1 MRRQSLILLLAGA
14 VGCAGKATVLPT
26 AQPSP
31 QVSAATPR
39 KTPAPAG
46 TQAPAPAPL
55 TLDSNQVSELARDVN
70 LSADSAADEAVLD
83 QLAVA
88 RPDVSSDEELP
99 SVPVSWDIDV
109 TTWGDHERVQ
119 FYLSFFEE
127 QAHPRFQIWLERMP
141 VYEPMIRQKL
151 QAANMPTDL
160 VYLAL
165 IESGFSNSAMSR
177 TRAVGMWQFMPRT
190 GKEYGLRIDSWVD
203 ERRDPVKA
211 TNAALEFLSDLYQ
224 RFGSYY
230 LAAAAYNA
238 GGGKISRGLKRI
250 GATPAT
256 PTTLASASLAP
267 DGEEALTEDED
278 EGFSDADFFKLYD
291 TKHIRR
297 ETKDYVPKLIAAARI
312 AKEPQRYGFAPPL
325 DAGPYPL
332 DSLVVNGMTGLD
344 VIADLADTSLT
355 YIRELN
361 PQYLRLATPPGTTSV
376 VRVPTGRQV
385 STQVAYEALPA
396 AERVTFAYYTAKKGD
411 TPAKVA
417 QHYGVPVGI
426 LYEANPWMRSGSAIK
441 SGRQVVVPTGGSASV
456 VVARQV
462 SIVRESPDRGG
473 SRGGYH
479 TVRKG
484 ETLGGIAKRYH
495 MSTAQLKSWNG
506 LSGNTIRVG
515 QKLRVSG
522 GASRASSTQ
531 VASRDHAK
539 GGGSTSGGSSTVKY
553 RVRSGDTL
561 SGIAKRHGVTVASIQ
576 QINNLSG
583 GLKSGTTIRI
593 PKKA

>member
-14 VGCAGKATVLPT
+14 VGCAGKASVQPT
-26 AQPSP
+26 QPSP
-31 QVSAATPR
+31 QVSTATPGA
-39 KTPAPAG
+39 TEAPVPA
-46 TQAPAPAPL
+46 APRPL
-55 TLDSNQVSELARDVN
+55 PIDSNQVSEIARDVS
-70 LSADSAADEAVLD
+70 LSADSAADEEVLD

-88 RPDVSSDEELP
+88 HPTDTTFEDELP
-99 SVPVSWDIDV
+99 AVPVSWDIDV
-109 TTWGDHERVQ
+109 TTYGDHERVQ
-119 FYLSFFEE
+119 FYQNFFEQ
-127 QAHPRFQIWLERMP
+127 QAHPRFQIWIERMP

-151 QAANMPTDL
+151 LAANMPTDL

-211 TNAALEFLSDLYQ
+211 TSAALEFLSDLYQ

-238 GGGKISRGLKRI
+238 GGGKISRGLKRV
-250 GATPAT
+250 GAK
-256 PTTLASASLAP
+256 PTVSQASSTAP
-267 DGEEALTEDED
+267 VDGEEALTEDED

-291 TKHIRR
+291 TRHIRR

-312 AKEPQRYGFAPPL
+312 AKEPQRYGFDPAPPT
-325 DAGPYPL
+325 APYPL
-332 DSLVVNGMTGLD
+332 DSLVVSGMTGLD
-344 VIADLADTSLT
+344 VVADLADTSLT
-355 YIRELN
+355 YIREIN
-361 PQYLRLATPPGTTSV
+361 PQYLRLATPPGTTSI
-376 VRVPTGRQV
+376 VRVPAGRQA
-385 STQVAYEALPA
+385 SAQLAYEALPA

-411 TPAKVA
+411 TPTKIA
-417 QHYGVPVGI
+417 QHYGIPVGVM
-426 LYEANPWMRSGSAIK
+426 YEANPWLRSGSSVKA
-441 SGRQVVVPTGGSASV
+441 GRQVVVPTGGSASV

-462 SIVRESPDRGG
+462 STVRESPDRSG

-479 TVRKG
+479 TVRRG
-484 ETLGGIAKRYH
+484 ETLGGIARRYH
-495 MSTAQLKSWNG
+495 MSIAQLKSRNN

-522 GASRASSTQ
+522 GASRSTTK

-539 GGGSTSGGSSTVKY
+539 GGGSSGGGSSVVKY
-553 RVRSGDTL
+553 KVRSGDTL
-561 SGIAKRHGVTVASIQ
+561 SGIARRYGVTVASIKQ
-576 QINNLSG
+576 ANDLSG

>member
-1 MRRQSLILLLAGA
+1 M
-14 VGCAGKATVLPT
+14 
-26 AQPSP
+26 
-31 QVSAATPR
+31 
-39 KTPAPAG
+39 
-46 TQAPAPAPL
+46 
-55 TLDSNQVSELARDVN
+55 
-70 LSADSAADEAVLD
+70 
-83 QLAVA
+83 
-88 RPDVSSDEELP
+88 
-99 SVPVSWDIDV
+99 PVSWDIDV

-250 GATPAT
+250 GATPRHHG
-256 PTTLASASLAP
+256 LASASLAP

-291 TKHIRR
+291 TRHIRR

-312 AKEPQRYGFAPPL
+312 AKEPQRYGFAPPPPP
-325 DAGPYPL
+325 APYPL
-332 DSLVVNGMTGLD
+332 DSLVVSGMTGLD
-344 VIADLADTSLT
+344 VVADLADTSLT
-355 YIRELN
+355 YIREIN

-376 VRVPTGRQV
+376 VRVPMGRQA
-385 STQVAYEALPA
+385 STQAAYEALPA

-411 TPAKVA
+411 TPTKVA
-417 QHYGVPVGI
+417 QHYGVPVGVA
-426 LYEANPWMRSGSAIK
+426 LRGESLDALRQRHQDGPAGRGAHRRQRQRGGGPPGVHRARVARSWRQPRWLPHRPEGRDAGWHREALSHEHRAA
-441 SGRQVVVPTGGSASV
+441 QVVERSLGQHHSRGPEAPGVG
-456 VVARQV
+456 R
-462 SIVRESPDRGG
+462 RESRLAPR
-473 SRGGYH
+473 SPPAI
-479 TVRKG
+479 TP
-484 ETLGGIAKRYH
+484 
-495 MSTAQLKSWNG
+495 
-506 LSGNTIRVG
+506 
-515 QKLRVSG
+515 
-522 GASRASSTQ
+522 RA
-531 VASRDHAK
+531 A
-539 GGGSTSGGSSTVKY
+539 GSTSGG
-553 RVRSGDTL
+553 
-561 SGIAKRHGVTVASIQ
+561 RHRQVQGAE
-576 QINNLSG
+576 
-583 GLKSGTTIRI
+583 R
-593 PKKA
+593 

>member
-1 MRRQSLILLLAGA
+1 
-14 VGCAGKATVLPT
+14 
-26 AQPSP
+26 
-31 QVSAATPR
+31 
-39 KTPAPAG
+39 
-46 TQAPAPAPL
+46 
-55 TLDSNQVSELARDVN
+55 
-70 LSADSAADEAVLD
+70 
-83 QLAVA
+83 
-88 RPDVSSDEELP
+88 
-99 SVPVSWDIDV
+99 
-109 TTWGDHERVQ
+109 
-119 FYLSFFEE
+119 
-127 QAHPRFQIWLERMP
+127 MP

-165 IESGFSNSAMSR
+165 IESGFSNSAISR

-211 TNAALEFLSDLYQ
+211 TDAALEFLSDLYQ

-238 GGGKISRGLKRI
+238 GGGKISRGLKKV
-250 GATPAT
+250 GAK
-256 PTTLASASLAP
+256 PTVSQASSTAP
-267 DGEEALTEDED
+267 VDGEEALTEDED

-312 AKEPQRYGFAPPL
+312 AKEPQRYGFQPAPPTSQF
-325 DAGPYPL
+325 PL
-332 DSLVVNGMTGLD
+332 DSLIVSGMTGLD
-344 VIADLADTSLT
+344 VVAQLADTSLEH
-355 YIRELN
+355 IRDLN
-361 PQYLRLATPPGTTSV
+361 PQFLRYATPPGTTSI
-376 VRVPTGRQV
+376 VRVPHGRQA
-385 STQVAYEALPA
+385 STQAAYDVLPA

-417 QHYGVPVGI
+417 QHYGVPVGV
-426 LYEANPWMRSGSAIK
+426 LYEANPWMRSGSAVK
-441 SGRQVVVPTGGSASV
+441 AGRQVVVPTGGSASV

-462 SIVRESPDRGG
+462 STVHESPDRGS

-484 ETLGGIAKRYH
+484 ETLGGIARSYH
-495 MSTAQLKSWNG
+495 MSTAQLKSMNG
-506 LSGNTIRVG
+506 MQGNTIRVG

-522 GASRASSTQ
+522 SAKRPPAQ

-539 GGGSTSGGSSTVKY
+539 GGGAASGGSSTVKY
-553 RVRSGDTL
+553 KVRSGDTL
-561 SGIAKRHGVTVASIQ
+561 TGIAKQHGVTVASIKQ
-576 QINNLSG
+576 VNNLSG
-583 GLKSGTTIRI
+583 GLKAGTTIRI

>member
-1 MRRQSLILLLAGA
+1 MRRHFLILLLAGA
-14 VGCAGKATVLPT
+14 VGCAGKASVQPST
-26 AQPSP
+26 QPSP
-31 QVSAATPR
+31 QVSTATPN
-39 KTPAPAG
+39 KAPAR
-46 TQAPAPAPL
+46 QAPSPAPL
-55 TLDSNQVSELARDVN
+55 VPLDSNQVSEIARDVN
-70 LSADSAADEAVLD
+70 VSSDSAADEAVLD

-88 RPDVSSDEELP
+88 EPDVPTSDDELP
-99 SVPVSWDIDV
+99 AVPVSWDIDV

-119 FYLSFFEE
+119 FYLNFFEE
-127 QAHPRFQIWLERMP
+127 QAHPRFQIWIERMP

-203 ERRDPVKA
+203 ERRDPVKS

-238 GGGKISRGLKRI
+238 GGGKISRGLKRV
-250 GATPAT
+250 GAK
-256 PTTLASASLAP
+256 PTISQASSTAP
-267 DGEEALTEDED
+267 IDGEEALTEDED

-312 AKEPQRYGFAPPL
+312 AKEPQRYGFQPAVP
-325 DAGPYPL
+325 AAPYPL
-332 DSLVVNGMTGLD
+332 DSLVVSGMTGLD
-344 VIADLADTSLT
+344 VVAQLADTSLS
-355 YIRELN
+355 YIREIN
-361 PQYLRLATPPGTTSV
+361 PQYLRLATPPGTTST
-376 VRVPTGRQV
+376 VRVPAGRQA
-385 STQVAYEALPA
+385 STQAAYAALPA

-411 TPAKVA
+411 TPSLVS
-417 QHYGVPVGI
+417 QHYGVPVGV

-462 SIVRESPDRGG
+462 STAREPETGS

-484 ETLGGIAKRYH
+484 ETLGGIAKRYR
-495 MSTAQLKSWNG
+495 MSTAQLKSMNH

-522 GASRASSTQ
+522 GASRSTPQ

-539 GGGSTSGGSSTVKY
+539 GGGTSTVGSGTVTYK
-553 RVRSGDTL
+553 VRRGDTL
-561 SGIAKRHGVTVASIQ
+561 SSIAKRHGVTVASIQ

-583 GLKSGTTIRI
+583 GLRSGTTIRI

>member
-14 VGCAGKATVLPT
+14 VGCAGKASVQPT
-26 AQPSP
+26 SQPSP
-31 QVSAATPR
+31 QVSTTTPR
-39 KTPAPAG
+39 KAPPAAPVPNPAPV
-46 TQAPAPAPL
+46 P
-55 TLDSNQVSELARDVN
+55 LDSNQVSEIARDVN
-70 LSADSAADEAVLD
+70 LSADSAADEEVLD

-88 RPDVSSDEELP
+88 HPTDSTFDEELP
-99 SVPVSWDIDV
+99 AVPVSWDIDV
-109 TTWGDHERVQ
+109 TTYGDHERVQ
-119 FYLSFFEE
+119 FYLNFFEQ
-127 QAHPRFQIWLERMP
+127 QAHPRFQIWIERMP
-141 VYEPMIRQKL
+141 LYEPMIRQKL
-151 QAANMPTDL
+151 LAANMPTDL

-165 IESGFSNSAMSR
+165 IESGFSNSAISR

-238 GGGKISRGLKRI
+238 GGGKISRGLKRV
-250 GATPAT
+250 GAK
-256 PTTLASASLAP
+256 PTVSQASSTV

-312 AKEPQRYGFAPPL
+312 AKEPQRYGFEPAPPT
-325 DAGPYPL
+325 APYPL
-332 DSLVVNGMTGLD
+332 DSLVVSGMTGLD
-344 VIADLADTSLT
+344 VVAQLSDTSLT
-355 YIRELN
+355 YIREIN
-361 PQYLRLATPPGTTSV
+361 PQYLRLATPPGTTSI
-376 VRVPTGRQV
+376 VRVPAGRQA
-385 STQVAYEALPA
+385 STQAAYEVLPA

-411 TPAKVA
+411 TPTKVA
-417 QHYGVPVGI
+417 QHYGVAVGV
-426 LYEANPWMRSGSAIK
+426 LYEANPWMRSGSTIK
-441 SGRQVVVPTGGSASV
+441 TGRQVVVPTGGSGSV

-462 SIVRESPDRGG
+462 STVRESPDRGG

-522 GASRASSTQ
+522 GSSRASSTQ

-539 GGGSTSGGSSTVKY
+539 GGGSSTGGATVRYK
-553 RVRSGDTL
+553 VRSGDTL
-561 SGIAKRHGVTVASIQ
+561 SGIARRYGVTVASIKQ
-576 QINNLSG
+576 VNDLSG

>member
-1 MRRQSLILLLAGA
+1 MRRQALILLLAGA
-14 VGCAGKATVLPT
+14 AGCAGKATVQPISP
-26 AQPSP
+26 PSP
-31 QVSAATPR
+31 QVATTAPR
-39 KTPAPAG
+39 T
-46 TQAPAPAPL
+46 APAPAAAPASGPAPL
-55 TLDSNQVSELARDVN
+55 VPLDSSQVSEIARHVT

-88 RPDVSSDEELP
+88 HPEGVTDDDLP
-99 SVPVSWDIDV
+99 AVPVSWDIDV

-141 VYEPMIRQKL
+141 MYEPMIRQKL

-211 TNAALEFLSDLYQ
+211 TSAALEFLSDLYQ

-250 GATPAT
+250 GATPT
-256 PTTLASASLAP
+256 VSTASASLAP
-267 DGEEALTEDED
+267 DGEEAMTEDED

-291 TKHIRR
+291 TRHIRR

-312 AKEPQRYGFAPPL
+312 AKEPQRYGFMPVSPTA
-325 DAGPYPL
+325 PYPL
-332 DSLVVNGMTGLD
+332 DSLVVSGMTGLD
-344 VIADLADTSLT
+344 VVAQLADTSLT
-355 YIRELN
+355 YIREIN

-376 VRVPTGRQV
+376 VRVPSGRQA
-385 STQVAYEALPA
+385 STQAAYQALPA

-411 TPAKVA
+411 TPTKIA
-417 QHYGVPVGI
+417 QHYGVPVGLI
-426 LYEANPWMRSGSAIK
+426 YEANPWVRSGYAVK
-441 SGRQVVVPTGGSASV
+441 AGRQVVVPTGGSASV

-462 SIVRESPDRGG
+462 STVRESPDRGS

-484 ETLGGIAKRYH
+484 ETLGGIARRYH
-495 MSTAQLKSWNG
+495 VSTSQLKAWNG
-506 LSGNTIRVG
+506 MSGTTVRVG
-515 QKLRVSG
+515 QKLRVSPG
-522 GASRASSTQ
+522 RSRSSGTQ
-531 VASRDHAK
+531 LASRDHAK
-539 GGGSTSGGSSTVKY
+539 GGGSTVGNTTTVRH
-553 RVRSGDTL
+553 RVRSGETL
-561 SGIAKRHGVTVASIQ
+561 SGIARQYGVSVASIKQ
-576 QINNLSG
+576 VNNLSG

>member
-1 MRRQSLILLLAGA
+1 MRRLTLILLLAGA
-14 VGCAGKATVLPT
+14 VGCAGKATV
-26 AQPSP
+26 QPSP
-31 QVSAATPR
+31 QVARTGPRIVGTSTSPAA
-39 KTPAPAG
+39 
-46 TQAPAPAPL
+46 APAPL
-55 TLDSNQVSELARDVN
+55 DSSQVSAITRDVN
-70 LSADSAADEAVLD
+70 LAAADSAADEAVLD

-88 RPDVSSDEELP
+88 HPADTASDDELP
-99 SVPVSWDIDV
+99 PVPVSWDIDV

-127 QAHPRFQIWLERMP
+127 QAHPRFQIWIERMP

-165 IESGFSNSAMSR
+165 IESGFSNSAISR

-211 TNAALEFLSDLYQ
+211 TDAALEFLSDLYQ

-238 GGGKISRGLKRI
+238 GGGKISRGLKSI
-250 GATPAT
+250 GATPT
-256 PTTLASASLAP
+256 VTQASSTVGP

-312 AKEPQRYGFAPPL
+312 AKEPQRYGFLPAP
-325 DAGPYPL
+325 ASTSQFPL
-332 DSLVVNGMTGLD
+332 DSLIVSGMTGLD
-344 VIADLADTSLT
+344 VVAELADTSLD
-355 YIRELN
+355 YIRDLN
-361 PQYLRLATPPGTTSV
+361 PQFLRYATPPGTTSI
-376 VRVPTGRQV
+376 VRVPHGRQA
-385 STQVAYEALPA
+385 STQAAYNALPA
-396 AERVTFAYYTAKKGD
+396 SERVTFAYYTAKKGD

-417 QHYGVPVGI
+417 QHYGVPVGV
-426 LYEANPWMRSGSAIK
+426 LYEANPWMRSGSAVK
-441 SGRQVVVPTGGSASV
+441 AGRQVVVPTGGSASV

-462 SIVRESPDRGG
+462 STVHESPDHS

-484 ETLGGIAKRYH
+484 ETLGSIAKHYH
-495 MSTAQLKSWNG
+495 MSTAQLKSWNN

-522 GASRASSTQ
+522 GASHSTTQ

-539 GGGSTSGGSSTVKY
+539 GGGATSGGSSTVKY
-553 RVRSGDTL
+553 KVRSGDTL
-561 SGIAKRHGVTVASIQ
+561 AGIAKQHGVSVASIKQ
-576 QINNLSG
+576 VNDLSG
-583 GLKSGTTIRI
+583 GLKAGTTIRI

>member
-1 MRRQSLILLLAGA
+1 MRRHFLILLVAGA
-14 VGCAGKATVLPT
+14 VGCAGKASVQPST
-26 AQPSP
+26 QPSP
-31 QVSAATPR
+31 QVSTATPN
-39 KTPAPAG
+39 K
-46 TQAPAPAPL
+46 APAPQAPSPAPL
-55 TLDSNQVSELARDVN
+55 IPLDSNQVSEIARDVN
-70 LSADSAADEAVLD
+70 VSSDSAADEAVLD

-88 RPDVSSDEELP
+88 EPNVPTSDDELP
-99 SVPVSWDIDV
+99 AVPVSWDIDV

-119 FYLSFFEE
+119 FYLNFFEE
-127 QAHPRFQIWLERMP
+127 QAHPRFQIWIERMP

-151 QAANMPTDL
+151 QAADMPTDL

-203 ERRDPVKA
+203 ERRDPVKS
-211 TNAALEFLSDLYQ
+211 TNAALAFLSDLYQ
-224 RFGSYY
+224 RFGSLY

-238 GGGKISRGLKRI
+238 GGGKVVAWPSARPDDEERTGS
-250 GATPAT
+250 T
-256 PTTLASASLAP
+256 PTAT
-267 DGEEALTEDED
+267 
-278 EGFSDADFFKLYD
+278 FFRLYD
-291 TKHIRR
+291 TGFIRR

-312 AKEPQRYGFAPPL
+312 AKEPARYGFQIGESAAP
-325 DAGPYPL
+325 DL
-332 DSLVVNGMTGLD
+332 DSMVVPDMTGLD
-344 VIADLADTSLT
+344 VIARLADTPLPHPRDS
-355 YIRELN
+355 IRSTCGSRR
-361 PQYLRLATPPGTTSV
+361 PRASPRSCAFRPGARHRPRPADAT
-376 VRVPTGRQV
+376 
-385 STQVAYEALPA
+385 LPA

-411 TPAKVA
+411 TPSLVS
-417 QHYGVPVGI
+417 QHYGVPVGV

-441 SGRQVVVPTGGSASV
+441 AGRQVVVPTGGSASV

-462 SIVRESPDRGG
+462 STAREPESGS

-484 ETLGGIAKRYH
+484 QTLGGIAKRYR
-495 MSTAQLKSWNG
+495 MSTAQLKSMNN

-522 GASRASSTQ
+522 GASRSTAQ

-539 GGGSTSGGSSTVKY
+539 GGGTSTVGYGTVTYK
-553 RVRSGDTL
+553 VRRGDTL
-561 SGIAKRHGVTVASIQ
+561 SSIAKRHGVTIASIQ

-583 GLKSGTTIRI
+583 GLRSGTTRRH
-593 PKKA
+593 PEEGVKT

>member
-14 VGCAGKATVLPT
+14 VGCTGKATVQPT

-31 QVSAATPR
+31 QVSAATPHSAQ
-39 KTPAPAG
+39 APAAA
-46 TQAPAPAPL
+46 TRAPAPL
-55 TLDSNQVSELARDVN
+55 VPLDSNQVSEIAREINLA
-70 LSADSAADEAVLD
+70 ADSAADEAVLD
-83 QLAVA
+83 QLAAAHPNVA
-88 RPDVSSDEELP
+88 SDDELP
-99 SVPVSWDIDV
+99 VVPVSWDIDV

-119 FYLSFFEE
+119 FYLNFFEE
-127 QAHPRFQIWLERMP
+127 QAHPRFQIWIERMP

-211 TNAALEFLSDLYQ
+211 TSAALEFLSDLYQ

-250 GATPAT
+250 GATPTAT
-256 PTTLASASLAP
+256 AASGPLAS
-267 DGEEALTEDED
+267 DGEEALTEDDD

-312 AKEPQRYGFAPPL
+312 AKEPQRYGFMPAP
-325 DAGPYPL
+325 AGTTPYST
-332 DSLVVNGMTGLD
+332 DSLVVSGMTGLD
-344 VIADLADTSLT
+344 VVAQLADTSLT

-376 VRVPTGRQV
+376 VRVPSGRQA
-385 STQVAYEALPA
+385 STQRAYEALPA

-411 TPAKVA
+411 TPTKIA
-417 QHYGVPVGI
+417 QHYGVPVGVI
-426 LYEANPWMRSGSAIK
+426 YEANPWVRSGSAVK
-441 SGRQVVVPTGGSASV
+441 AGRQVVVPTGGSASV

-462 SIVRESPDRGG
+462 STVRESPDG
-473 SRGGYH
+473 SHGGYH
-479 TVRKG
+479 KVRKG
-484 ETLGGIAKRYH
+484 ETLGGIARRYH
-495 MSTAQLKSWNG
+495 VSTSQLKAWNDMQG
-506 LSGNTIRVG
+506 STILVG
-515 QKLRVSG
+515 QKLRVSPG
-522 GASRASSTQ
+522 GSRASSTQ
-531 VASRDHAK
+531 LASRDHAK
-539 GGGSTSGGSSTVKY
+539 GGGSTAGGSATVRHK
-553 RVRSGDTL
+553 VRSGETL
-561 SGIAKRHGVTVASIQ
+561 TGIAKQYGVSVVSIKQ
-576 QINNLSG
+576 VNNLSG
-583 GLKSGTTIRI
+583 GLKTGTTIKI

>member
-14 VGCAGKATVLPT
+14 VGCAGKASVQPT
-26 AQPSP
+26 QPSP
-31 QVSAATPR
+31 QVSTATPEAPEAPVP
-39 KTPAPAG
+39 PAPR
-46 TQAPAPAPL
+46 PL
-55 TLDSNQVSELARDVN
+55 PIDSNQVSEIARDVN

-88 RPDVSSDEELP
+88 QPDVPSSDDEEVP
-99 SVPVSWDIDV
+99 AVPVSWDIDV

-127 QAHPRFQIWLERMP
+127 QAHPRFQIWIGRMP

-165 IESGFSNSAMSR
+165 IESGFSNSAISR

-203 ERRDPVKA
+203 ERRDPVKS

-238 GGGKISRGLKRI
+238 GGGKISRGLKRV
-250 GATPAT
+250 GAK
-256 PTTLASASLAP
+256 PTVSQASSTVP
-267 DGEEALTEDED
+267 VDGEEALTEDED

-312 AKEPQRYGFAPPL
+312 AKEPQRYGFEAAPPT
-325 DAGPYPL
+325 APYPL
-332 DSLVVNGMTGLD
+332 DSLVVSGMTGLD
-344 VIADLADTSLT
+344 VVAELSDTSLSC
-355 YIRELN
+355 IRELN
-361 PQYLRLATPPGTTSV
+361 PQYLRLATPPGTTSI
-376 VRVPTGRQV
+376 VRVPAGRQA
-385 STQVAYEALPA
+385 STQAAYASLPA

-411 TPAKVA
+411 TPARVA
-417 QHYGVPVGI
+417 RHYGVAVGV
-426 LYEANPWMRSGSAIK
+426 LYETNPWMRSGSAIK

-462 SIVRESPDRGG
+462 STAREPAG
-473 SRGGYH
+473 SGARGGYH

-484 ETLGGIAKRYH
+484 ETLGGIARRYH
-495 MSTAQLKSWNG
+495 MSTAQLKSRNG
-506 LSGNTIRVG
+506 LSSNTIRVG

-522 GASRASSTQ
+522 GSSRSTTQ
-531 VASRDHAK
+531 VASRDRAK
-539 GGGSTSGGSSTVKY
+539 GGGTASAGSSYVKY
-553 RVRSGDTL
+553 KVRRGDTL
-561 SGIAKRHGVTVASIQ
+561 SGIARRHGVTVASIRQ
-576 QINNLSG
+576 VNNLSG

>member
-1 MRRQSLILLLAGA
+1 MRRHFLILLVAGA
-14 VGCAGKATVLPT
+14 VGCAGKASVQPST
-26 AQPSP
+26 QPSP
-31 QVSAATPR
+31 QVSTATPN
-39 KTPAPAG
+39 KAPAR
-46 TQAPAPAPL
+46 QAPSPAPL
-55 TLDSNQVSELARDVN
+55 VPLDSNQVSEIARDVDV
-70 LSADSAADEAVLD
+70 SSDSAADEAVLD

-88 RPDVSSDEELP
+88 EPDVPTSDDELP
-99 SVPVSWDIDV
+99 AVPVSWDIDV

-119 FYLSFFEE
+119 FYLNFFEE
-127 QAHPRFQIWLERMP
+127 QAHPRFQIWIERMP

-203 ERRDPVKA
+203 ERRDPVKS

-238 GGGKISRGLKRI
+238 GGGKISRGLKRV
-250 GATPAT
+250 GAK
-256 PTTLASASLAP
+256 PTISQASSTAP
-267 DGEEALTEDED
+267 VDGEEALTEDED

-312 AKEPQRYGFAPPL
+312 AKEPQRYGFQPAAP
-325 DAGPYPL
+325 AATYPL
-332 DSLVVNGMTGLD
+332 DSLVVSGMTGLD
-344 VIADLADTSLT
+344 VVAQLADTSLS
-355 YIRELN
+355 YIREIN
-361 PQYLRLATPPGTTSV
+361 PQYLRLATPPGTTSI
-376 VRVPTGRQV
+376 VRVPAGRQA
-385 STQVAYEALPA
+385 STQAAYATLPA

-411 TPAKVA
+411 TPSLVS
-417 QHYGVPVGI
+417 QHYGVPVGV

-462 SIVRESPDRGG
+462 STAREPESGS

-484 ETLGGIAKRYH
+484 ETLGGIAKRYR
-495 MSTAQLKSWNG
+495 MSTAQLKSMNN

-522 GASRASSTQ
+522 GARRSTAQ

-539 GGGSTSGGSSTVKY
+539 GGGTSTVGSGTVTYK
-553 RVRSGDTL
+553 VRRGDTL
-561 SGIAKRHGVTVASIQ
+561 SSIAQRHGVTVASIQ

-583 GLKSGTTIRI
+583 GLRSGTTIRI

>member
-14 VGCAGKATVLPT
+14 VGCSGKASVQPT
-26 AQPSP
+26 PQPTP
-31 QVSAATPR
+31 QVSTATP
-39 KTPAPAG
+39 KKAPA
-46 TQAPAPAPL
+46 ASPPLAPAPL
-55 TLDSNQVSELARDVN
+55 APLDSNQVSEIARDVN

-88 RPDVSSDEELP
+88 HPDVPASDDELP

-127 QAHPRFQIWLERMP
+127 QAHPRFQIWIERMP

-165 IESGFSNSAMSR
+165 IESGFSNSAISR
-177 TRAVGMWQFMPRT
+177 TKAVGMWQFMPRT

-250 GATPAT
+250 GATP
-256 PTTLASASLAP
+256 TTVQASATLAP

-312 AKEPQRYGFAPPL
+312 AKEPQRYGFQPAPPT
-325 DAGPYPL
+325 APYPL
-332 DSLVVNGMTGLD
+332 DSLVVSGMTGLD
-344 VIADLADTSLT
+344 VVAQLSDTSLS
-355 YIRELN
+355 YIREIN
-361 PQYLRLATPPGTTSV
+361 PQYLRLATPPGTTSI
-376 VRVPTGRQV
+376 VRVPAGRQAT
-385 STQVAYEALPA
+385 TQAAYAALPA

-411 TPAKVA
+411 TPSKVA
-417 QHYGVPVGI
+417 QHYGVAVGV
-426 LYEANPWMRSGSAIK
+426 LYEANPWMRSGAAIK

-462 SIVRESPDRGG
+462 STAREPAGAS

-484 ETLGGIAKRYH
+484 ETLGGIARRYH
-495 MSTAQLKSWNG
+495 MSTAQLKSMNG
-506 LSGNTIRVG
+506 LSSSSIRVG

-522 GASRASSTQ
+522 PSRSTGTQ

-539 GGGSTSGGSSTVKY
+539 GGGSTSAGTTYVKY
-553 RVRSGDTL
+553 KVRSGDTL
-561 SGIAKRHGVTVASIQ
+561 TGIAKQHGVTVASIKQ
-576 QINNLSG
+576 VNNLSG

>member
-1 MRRQSLILLLAGA
+1 MRRFSLSLLLAGA
-14 VGCAGKATVLPT
+14 VGCAGKATV
-26 AQPSP
+26 QPSP
-31 QVSAATPR
+31 QVAKAGPR
-39 KTPAPAG
+39 IAP
-46 TQAPAPAPL
+46 TSVTVAPAPAPL
-55 TLDSNQVSELARDVN
+55 DSSQVSAITRDVN
-70 LSADSAADEAVLD
+70 LAAADSAADEAVLD
-83 QLAVA
+83 QLAA
-88 RPDVSSDEELP
+88 AHPDVASDDELP
-99 SVPVSWDIDV
+99 PVPVSWDIDV
-109 TTWGDHERVQ
+109 TTYGDHERVQ
-119 FYLSFFEE
+119 FYLNFFEQ
-127 QAHPRFQIWLERMP
+127 QAQPRFQIWIERMP

-151 QAANMPTDL
+151 EAANMPTDL

-165 IESGFSNSAMSR
+165 IESGFSNSAISR

-211 TNAALEFLSDLYQ
+211 TDAALEFLSDLYQ

-238 GGGKISRGLKRI
+238 GGGKISRGLKRV
-250 GATPAT
+250 GAK
-256 PTTLASASLAP
+256 PTVSQASSTASV
-267 DGEEALTEDED
+267 DGEEALSEDED

-312 AKEPQRYGFAPPL
+312 AKEPERYGFMPAPASIRPF
-325 DAGPYPL
+325 PL
-332 DSLVVNGMTGLD
+332 DSLIVSGMIGLD
-344 VIADLADTSLT
+344 VVAQLADTSLGH
-355 YIRELN
+355 IRDLN
-361 PQYLRLATPPGTTSV
+361 PQFLRYATPPGTSSV
-376 VRVPTGRQV
+376 VRVPHGRQA
-385 STQVAYEALPA
+385 STQAAYNALPA

-411 TPAKVA
+411 TPSKVA
-417 QHYGVPVGI
+417 QHYGVPVGFI
-426 LYEANPWMRSGSAIK
+426 YQANPWMRSGSTIK
-441 SGRQVVVPTGGSASV
+441 AGKQVVVPTGGSASV
-456 VVARQV
+456 EVARAV
-462 SIVRESPDRGG
+462 STVRESPDRGS

-506 LSGNTIRVG
+506 LEGNTIRVG

-522 GASRASSTQ
+522 GAKRAPSQ

-539 GGGSTSGGSSTVKY
+539 GGGATSGGSSTVKY
-553 RVRSGDTL
+553 KVRSGDTL
-561 SGIAKRHGVTVASIQ
+561 SGIAKQHGVSVASIKQ
-576 QINNLSG
+576 VNNLSG
-583 GLKSGTTIRI
+583 GLKAGTTIRI

>member
-1 MRRQSLILLLAGA
+1 MRRHSLILLLAGA
-14 VGCAGKATVLPT
+14 VGCAGKASVQPT
-26 AQPSP
+26 SQPSP
-31 QVSAATPR
+31 QVSTATP
-39 KTPAPAG
+39 KKASPVVPAPP
-46 TQAPAPAPL
+46 PAPIVP
-55 TLDSNQVSELARDVN
+55 LDSTQVSEIARDVN
-70 LSADSAADEAVLD
+70 LSSDSAADEAVLD

-88 RPDVSSDEELP
+88 HPDVPAGDDELP
-99 SVPVSWDIDV
+99 AVPVSWDIDV

-127 QAHPRFQIWLERMP
+127 QAHPRFQIWIERMP

-165 IESGFSNSAMSR
+165 IESGFSTSAISR
-177 TRAVGMWQFMPRT
+177 TRAGGRWQFMPRT

-203 ERRDPVKA
+203 ERRDPVKS

-238 GGGKISRGLKRI
+238 GGGKISRGLKRV
-250 GATPAT
+250 GAR
-256 PTTLASASLAP
+256 PTVSQASSTVP
-267 DGEEALTEDED
+267 VDGEEALTEDDD

-312 AKEPQRYGFAPPL
+312 AKEPQRYGFEPAPPM
-325 DAGPYPL
+325 APYPL
-332 DSLVVNGMTGLD
+332 DSLVVSGMTGLD
-344 VIADLADTSLT
+344 VVAELSDTSLT
-355 YIRELN
+355 YIREIN
-361 PQYLRLATPPGTTSV
+361 PQYLRLATPPGTTSI
-376 VRVPTGRQV
+376 VRVPAGKQA
-385 STQVAYEALPA
+385 SAQAAYAALPA

-411 TPAKVA
+411 TPARVA
-417 QHYGVPVGI
+417 QHYGVAVGV

-441 SGRQVVVPTGGSASV
+441 AGRQVVVPTGGSASV

-462 SIVRESPDRGG
+462 STAHEPAG
-473 SRGGYH
+473 SSARGGYH

-484 ETLGGIAKRYH
+484 ETLGGIARRYH
-495 MSTAQLKSWNG
+495 MSTARLKSMNG
-506 LSGNTIRVG
+506 LSSNNIRVG

-522 GASRASSTQ
+522 SSRSTTQ

-539 GGGSTSGGSSTVKY
+539 GGGSAGAGTSYVKY

-561 SGIAKRHGVTVASIQ
+561 SGIARRHGVSVASIQ

>member
-1 MRRQSLILLLAGA
+1 MRRHSLILLLAGA
-14 VGCAGKATVLPT
+14 IGCAGKASVQST
-26 AQPSP
+26 QPSP
-31 QVSAATPR
+31 QVSTATPK
-39 KTPAPAG
+39 KTPVSPV
-46 TQAPAPAPL
+46 PAPAPIVP
-55 TLDSNQVSELARDVN
+55 LDSTQVSEIARDFN

-88 RPDVSSDEELP
+88 HPDVPASDDELP
-99 SVPVSWDIDV
+99 AVPVSWDIDV

-127 QAHPRFQIWLERMP
+127 QAHPRFQIWIERMP

-165 IESGFSNSAMSR
+165 IESGFSNSAISR

-238 GGGKISRGLKRI
+238 GGGKISRGLKRV
-250 GATPAT
+250 GAK
-256 PTTLASASLAP
+256 PTVSQASATTSV

-312 AKEPQRYGFAPPL
+312 AKEPQRYGFDAAPPT
-325 DAGPYPL
+325 APYPL
-332 DSLVVNGMTGLD
+332 DSLVVSGMTGLD
-344 VIADLADTSLT
+344 VVAQLADTSLT
-355 YIRELN
+355 YIREIN
-361 PQYLRLATPPGTTSV
+361 PQYLRLATPPGTTSI
-376 VRVPTGRQV
+376 VRVPSGRQA
-385 STQVAYEALPA
+385 STQAAYAALPA

-417 QHYGVPVGI
+417 QHYGVPVGV

-462 SIVRESPDRGG
+462 STVREPAGG
-473 SRGGYH
+473 GSSRGGYH

-484 ETLGGIAKRYH
+484 ETLGGIARRYH
-495 MSTAQLKSWNG
+495 MSTAQLKSWNN
-506 LSGNTIRVG
+506 LSGNNIRVG

-522 GASRASSTQ
+522 GASRSTTQ

-539 GGGSTSGGSSTVKY
+539 GGGASSGGASTVKY
-553 RVRSGDTL
+553 KVRSGDTL
-561 SGIAKRHGVTVASIQ
+561 SSIAKRHGVTIASIQ

>member
-1 MRRQSLILLLAGA
+1 
-14 VGCAGKATVLPT
+14 
-26 AQPSP
+26 
-31 QVSAATPR
+31 
-39 KTPAPAG
+39 
-46 TQAPAPAPL
+46 
-55 TLDSNQVSELARDVN
+55 
-70 LSADSAADEAVLD
+70 
-83 QLAVA
+83 
-88 RPDVSSDEELP
+88 
-99 SVPVSWDIDV
+99 
-109 TTWGDHERVQ
+109 
-119 FYLSFFEE
+119 
-127 QAHPRFQIWLERMP
+127 
-141 VYEPMIRQKL
+141 
-151 QAANMPTDL
+151 MPTDL

-165 IESGFSNSAMSR
+165 IESGFSNSAISR

-203 ERRDPVKA
+203 ERRDPVKS

-250 GATPAT
+250 GATPMAT
-256 PTTLASASLAP
+256 PASATLAP
-267 DGEEALTEDED
+267 DGEEAMTEDED

-312 AKEPQRYGFAPPL
+312 AKEPQRYGFAPVLP
-325 DAGPYPL
+325 ATPYSL
-332 DSLVVNGMTGLD
+332 DSLVVSGMTGLD
-344 VIADLADTSLT
+344 VVADLADTSLT

-376 VRVPTGRQV
+376 IRVPSGRQA
-385 STQVAYEALPA
+385 STQTAYEALPA

-411 TPAKVA
+411 TPTKIA
-417 QHYGVPVGI
+417 QHYGVPVGVI
-426 LYEANPWMRSGSAIK
+426 YEANPWVRSGSAVK
-441 SGRQVVVPTGGSASV
+441 AGRQVVVPTGGSASV

-462 SIVRESPDRGG
+462 STVRESPDRGS

-479 TVRKG
+479 KVRKG
-484 ETLGGIAKRYH
+484 ETLGGIARRYH
-495 MSTAQLKSWNG
+495 VSTSQLRAWNG
-506 LSGNTIRVG
+506 LQGSTIRVG
-515 QKLRVSG
+515 QNLRVSG
-522 GASRASSTQ
+522 SSRQASSQ

-539 GGGSTSGGSSTVKY
+539 GGGSAGGGSATVKY

-561 SGIAKRHGVTVASIQ
+561 SGIAKRYGVTVASIKQ
-576 QINNLSG
+576 VNNLSG

-593 PKKA
+593 PKRA

>member
-1 MRRQSLILLLAGA
+1 MRRQSLVLLLAGA
-14 VGCAGKATVLPT
+14 VGCAGKASVQPT
-26 AQPSP
+26 SQPSP
-31 QVSAATPR
+31 QVSAATPS
-39 KTPAPAG
+39 KAPA
-46 TQAPAPAPL
+46 ALPVPAPAPIAP
-55 TLDSNQVSELARDVN
+55 LDSSQVSEIARNVD

-88 RPDVSSDEELP
+88 HPDVPASDDEEP
-99 SVPVSWDIDV
+99 AVPVSWDIDV

-127 QAHPRFQIWLERMP
+127 QAHPRFQIWIERMP

-165 IESGFSNSAMSR
+165 IESGFSNSAISR

-203 ERRDPVKA
+203 ERRDPVKS

-238 GGGKISRGLKRI
+238 GGGKISRGLKRV
-250 GATPAT
+250 GAK
-256 PTTLASASLAP
+256 PTVSQASSSAP
-267 DGEEALTEDED
+267 VDGEEALTEDED

-291 TKHIRR
+291 TRHIRR

-312 AKEPQRYGFAPPL
+312 AKEPQRYGFEPAPPT
-325 DAGPYPL
+325 APYPL
-332 DSLVVNGMTGLD
+332 DSLVVSGMTGLD
-344 VIADLADTSLT
+344 VVAELSDTSLG
-355 YIRELN
+355 YIREIN
-361 PQYLRLATPPGTTSV
+361 PQYLRLATPPGTTSI
-376 VRVPTGRQV
+376 VRVPAGRQATAQ
-385 STQVAYEALPA
+385 SAYAALPP

-411 TPAKVA
+411 TPGKVA
-417 QHYGVPVGI
+417 QRYGVAVGV
-426 LYEANPWMRSGSAIK
+426 LYEANPWMRSGAAIK

-462 SIVRESPDRGG
+462 STAREPAGG
-473 SRGGYH
+473 ARGGYH

-484 ETLGGIAKRYH
+484 ETLGGIARRYH
-495 MSTAQLKSWNG
+495 MSTAQLKSMNG

-522 GASRASSTQ
+522 SRRSTTQ

-539 GGGSTSGGSSTVKY
+539 GGGGATAGSSYVKY
-553 RVRSGDTL
+553 KVRSGDTL
-561 SGIAKRHGVTVASIQ
+561 SGIARRHGVTVASIRQ
-576 QINNLSG
+576 ANNLSG

>member
-1 MRRQSLILLLAGA
+1 M
-14 VGCAGKATVLPT
+14 
-26 AQPSP
+26 
-31 QVSAATPR
+31 
-39 KTPAPAG
+39 
-46 TQAPAPAPL
+46 
-55 TLDSNQVSELARDVN
+55 
-70 LSADSAADEAVLD
+70 
-83 QLAVA
+83 A
-88 RPDVSSDEELP
+88 RPTTSFPLF
-99 SVPVSWDIDV
+99 PVSWDIDV

-119 FYLSFFEE
+119 FYLNFFEQ
-127 QAHPRFQIWLERMP
+127 QAHPRFQIWIERMP

-165 IESGFSNSAMSR
+165 IESGFSNSAISR

-211 TNAALEFLSDLYQ
+211 TAAALEFLSDLYQ

-250 GATPAT
+250 GATPT
-256 PTTLASASLAP
+256 VTLASTTPAP
-267 DGEEALTEDED
+267 VDGEEALTEDDE

-312 AKEPQRYGFAPPL
+312 AKEPQRYGFLPASPEI
-325 DAGPYPL
+325 APYPL
-332 DSLVVNGMTGLD
+332 DSLVVSGMTGLD
-344 VIADLADTSLT
+344 VVAGLSDTSLA

-361 PQYLRLATPPGTTSV
+361 PSYLRLVTPPGTNSV
-376 VRVPTGRQV
+376 VRLPAGRQGA
-385 STQVAYEALPA
+385 TQAAYDVLPA

-417 QHYGVPVGI
+417 QHYGVAVGV
-426 LYEANPWMRSGSAIK
+426 LYEANSWMRSGGAIK
-441 SGRQVVVPTGGSASV
+441 AGRQVVVPTGGSESI

-462 SIVRESPDRGG
+462 TIARDPASG

-484 ETLGGIAKRYH
+484 ETLGGIARRYH
-495 MSTAQLKSWNG
+495 MSTSQLKSMNG
-506 LSGNTIRVG
+506 LHSNTIRIG

-522 GASRASSTQ
+522 SASRSSTTQ
-531 VASRDHAK
+531 IASRDHAK
-539 GGGSTSGGSSTVKY
+539 GGGGSSSGGSTVKY
-553 RVRSGDTL
+553 KVRSGDTL
-561 SGIAKRHGVTVASIQ
+561 SGIAKRYGVTVSSIKE
-576 QINNLSG
+576 INNLGG
-583 GLKSGTTIRI
+583 GLKAGTTIRI
-593 PKKA
+593 PRKA